1 MTNKK
6 EKATTSLDENEVQVI
21 TNENEILHT
30 LSFGWNLF
38 CVVIFLGV
46 FNFILLG
53 YFIAG
58 FIIAL
63 TSQSFANHTNL
74 TRIVQKM

>member
-30 LSFGWNLF
+30 LSFG
-38 CVVIFLGV
+38 
-46 FNFILLG
+46 
-53 YFIAG
+53 
-58 FIIAL
+58 
-63 TSQSFANHTNL
+63 
-74 TRIVQKM
+74 